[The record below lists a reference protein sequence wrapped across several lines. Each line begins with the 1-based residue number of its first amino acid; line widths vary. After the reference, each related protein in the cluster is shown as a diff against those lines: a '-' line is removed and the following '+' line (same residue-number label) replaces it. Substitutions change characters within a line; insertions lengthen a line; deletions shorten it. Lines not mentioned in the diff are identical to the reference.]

1 MGGPQ
6 LDSVSDGSYSVRI
19 NDLKFA
25 IKNKVRMAEA
35 VEQDPGAI
43 HNELA
48 RAWFTDEMHSHMR
61 VLIGI
66 EVSAD
71 NEYATRLPRRGT
83 RYTSRGASHAARHG

>member
-1 MGGPQ
+1 MGDPQ

-19 NDLKFA
+19 NDLEFV
-25 IKNKVRMAEA
+25 IENEISMAEA

-48 RAWFTDEMHSHMR
+48 RARFTDEMHSHMR
-61 VLIGI
+61 VLIGV

-71 NEYATRLPRRGT
+71 YEYATRLPRRGT